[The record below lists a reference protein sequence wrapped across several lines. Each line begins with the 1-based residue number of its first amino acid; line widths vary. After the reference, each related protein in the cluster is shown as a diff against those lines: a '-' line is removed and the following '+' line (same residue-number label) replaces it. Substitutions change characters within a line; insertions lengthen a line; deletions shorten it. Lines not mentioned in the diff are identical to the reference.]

1 MFEKNEVT
9 ILQCFLPYL
18 VNGDLDCITDKEKE
32 CIDEFIE
39 SITEG
44 RTFHISYGIQQ
55 SEFGLCECMNILGNV
70 VEVYIM
76 INKNKKG
83 TE

>member
-18 VNGDLDCITDKEKE
+18 VNGDIDCITYKEKE
-32 CIDEFIE
+32 CIDEFIQ
-39 SITEG
+39 SITKG
-44 RTFHISYGIQQ
+44 RTFHISYDDLQHQ
-55 SEFGLCECMNILGNV
+55 FGFCECMNILGDV